1 MLVRKRRRKDD
12 SKLLV
17 AIAVT
22 MICISI
28 AFIGMIFEKNE
39 SKTKEVKP
47 EKEVVETIEVQE
59 EEEIKDEIITMD
71 NEEFKYYMT
80 TKMSSA
86 EYAEYF
92 KTIEEQEVEFD
103 GCIIDASL
111 RSGYN
116 TRLEMFMAAG
126 DYISEEEWVGPFIKV
141 NDIAKTK
148 LGRLAFGKCNVKVKA
163 RIDQYN
169 TELEQLEITILEIES
184 R

>member
-1 MLVRKRRRKDD
+1 MLIRKRRRKDD

-59 EEEIKDEIITMD
+59 EEEIITMD

-103 GCIIDASL
+103 GCIIDANL

>member
-1 MLVRKRRRKDD
+1 MLIRKRRRKDD
-12 SKLLV
+12 RKLLV

-59 EEEIKDEIITMD
+59 EEEIITMD
-71 NEEFKYYMT
+71 NEKFKYYMT

-116 TRLEMFMAAG
+116 TRFEMFMAAG
-126 DYISEEEWVGPFIKV
+126 DYISDEEWVGPFIKV

-148 LGRLAFGKCNVKVKA
+148 LGSLAFEKCNVKVKA

-169 TELEQLEITILEIES
+169 AELEQLEITILEIES

>member
-1 MLVRKRRRKDD
+1 MLIRKRRRKDD

-59 EEEIKDEIITMD
+59 EEEIITMD
-71 NEEFKYYMT
+71 NNEEFKYYMT

-126 DYISEEEWVGPFIKV
+126 DYISDEEWVGPFIKV

-148 LGRLAFGKCNVKVKA
+148 LGSLAFGKCNVKVKA

-169 TELEQLEITILEIES
+169 TELEQLEITILEIE
-184 R
+184 RR

>member
-1 MLVRKRRRKDD
+1 MLIRKRRRKDD

-59 EEEIKDEIITMD
+59 EEEIITMD
-71 NEEFKYYMT
+71 DEKFKYYMT

-116 TRLEMFMAAG
+116 TRFEMFMAAG
-126 DYISEEEWVGPFIKV
+126 DYIGEEEWVGPFIKV

-148 LGRLAFGKCNVKVKA
+148 LGSLAFGKCNVKVKA

>member
-1 MLVRKRRRKDD
+1 MLIRKRRRKDD
-12 SKLLV
+12 SKLL
-17 AIAVT
+17 ACIAVT

-59 EEEIKDEIITMD
+59 EEEIITMD

-163 RIDQYN
+163 RIDHYN

>member
-1 MLVRKRRRKDD
+1 MLIRKRRRKDD

-59 EEEIKDEIITMD
+59 EEEIITMD
-71 NEEFKYYMT
+71 DEKFKYYMT

-148 LGRLAFGKCNVKVKA
+148 LGSLAFGKCNVKVKA
-163 RIDQYN
+163 RIDHYN

>member
-1 MLVRKRRRKDD
+1 MLIRKRRRKDD

-59 EEEIKDEIITMD
+59 EEEIITMD
-71 NEEFKYYMT
+71 DEKFKYYMT

-111 RSGYN
+111 RSEYN
-116 TRLEMFMAAG
+116 TRFEMFMAAG
-126 DYISEEEWVGPFIKV
+126 DYIGEEEWVGPFIKV

-148 LGRLAFGKCNVKVKA
+148 LGSLAFRKCNVKVKA

>member
-1 MLVRKRRRKDD
+1 MLIRKRRRKDD
-12 SKLLV
+12 SKLLLS
-17 AIAVT
+17 IAVA

-59 EEEIKDEIITMD
+59 EEDIITMD

-148 LGRLAFGKCNVKVKA
+148 LGGLAFGKCNVRVKA

>member
-1 MLVRKRRRKDD
+1 MLIRKRRRKND

-17 AIAVT
+17 SIAVT

-28 AFIGMIFEKNE
+28 AFIGMICEKNE
-39 SKTKEVKP
+39 SKIKEIKP
-47 EKEVVETIEVQE
+47 EKEIVETIEVQKE
-59 EEEIKDEIITMD
+59 EEIITMD
-71 NEEFKYYMT
+71 DEKFKYYMT

-116 TRLEMFMAAG
+116 TRFEMFMAAG

-141 NDIAKTK
+141 NDITKTK

-163 RIDQYN
+163 RIDHYN

>member
-1 MLVRKRRRKDD
+1 MLIRKRRRKDD

-17 AIAVT
+17 CIAVA

-47 EKEVVETIEVQE
+47 EKEVVEPIEVQE
-59 EEEIKDEIITMD
+59 EEDIITMD
-71 NEEFKYYMT
+71 DEKFKYYMT

-116 TRLEMFMAAG
+116 TRFEMFMAAG

-163 RIDQYN
+163 RIDHYN
-169 TELEQLEITILEIES
+169 TELEQLEITILEIEG

>member
-1 MLVRKRRRKDD
+1 MLIRKRRRKDD

-17 AIAVT
+17 CIAVA

-59 EEEIKDEIITMD
+59 EEDIINMD
-71 NEEFKYYMT
+71 DEEFKYYMT

-126 DYISEEEWVGPFIKV
+126 DYISDEEWVGPFIKV

-148 LGRLAFGKCNVKVKA
+148 LGSLAFGKCNVKAKA

>member
-1 MLVRKRRRKDD
+1 MLIRKRRRKDD

-28 AFIGMIFEKNE
+28 AFISMIFEKNE

-59 EEEIKDEIITMD
+59 EEEIITMD
-71 NEEFKYYMT
+71 DEEFKYYMT

-111 RSGYN
+111 RSGYS
-116 TRLEMFMAAG
+116 TRFEMFMAAG

-148 LGRLAFGKCNVKVKA
+148 LGSLAFGKCNVKVKA

>member
-1 MLVRKRRRKDD
+1 MLIRKRRRKDD

-17 AIAVT
+17 SIAVA

-39 SKTKEVKP
+39 SKIKEVKP
-47 EKEVVETIEVQE
+47 EKEIVETIEVQE
-59 EEEIKDEIITMD
+59 EKEIITMD
-71 NEEFKYYMT
+71 DEKFKYYMT

>member
-1 MLVRKRRRKDD
+1 MLIRKRGRKDD

-17 AIAVT
+17 CIAVT
-22 MICISI
+22 MICVSI

-59 EEEIKDEIITMD
+59 EEEIITMD
-71 NEEFKYYMT
+71 DEEFKYYMT

>member
-1 MLVRKRRRKDD
+1 MLIRKRRRKDD
-12 SKLLV
+12 SKLL
-17 AIAVT
+17 ACIAVT

-39 SKTKEVKP
+39 VKP

-59 EEEIKDEIITMD
+59 EEEIITMD

-116 TRLEMFMAAG
+116 TRFEMFMAAG

-148 LGRLAFGKCNVKVKA
+148 LGSLAFGKCNVKVKA

>member
-1 MLVRKRRRKDD
+1 MLIRKRRRKND

-17 AIAVT
+17 SIAVT
-22 MICISI
+22 MTCISI
-28 AFIGMIFEKNE
+28 AFIGMICEKNE
-39 SKTKEVKP
+39 SKIEEVKP
-47 EKEVVETIEVQE
+47 EKEIVETIEVQE
-59 EEEIKDEIITMD
+59 EKEIKDEIITMD
-71 NEEFKYYMT
+71 DEKFKYYMT

-111 RSGYN
+111 RNGYN
-116 TRLEMFMAAG
+116 TRFEMFMAAG

-141 NDIAKTK
+141 YDIAKTK
-148 LGRLAFGKCNVKVKA
+148 LGRLAFGNCNVKVKA
-163 RIDQYN
+163 IIDQYH
-169 TELEQLEITILEIES
+169 TALAQFEITILETES